1 MIRRIG
7 LASGVAGVLLLGATA
22 SASAGTLDQQQT
34 SSNTNAGIWSSV
46 SGAQTFT
53 AGKTGG
59 LDQADLLLSKLITI
73 PEPLTVEIRNA
84 SAGGPGTSVLASGS
98 IPNSAIG
105 PNPPAFVSVTFATPA
120 AVTAGTQYTLVA
132 YTTHAIND
140 SLGWYYQSG
149 TDPYSGG
156 ELFTGGG
163 PLPPLGPW
171 NDQMGDDD
179 FGFKTYVVPP
189 PPTTTGSPT
198 TPTIVK
204 KKKCKKKKHKR
215 SAESAKKKCKKKK
228 KKKKHA

>member
-7 LASGVAGVLLLGATA
+7 LVSAAGAALFLGATA

-34 SSNTNAGIWSSV
+34 SSNTNAGIFATV

-59 LDQADLLLSKLITI
+59 LDQADLLLSKLATI

-84 SAGGPGTSVLASGS
+84 TAGGPGTSVLASGS

-132 YTTHAIND
+132 YTTHVLND
-140 SLGWYYQSG
+140 SLGWYYQSD

-156 ELFTGGG
+156 ALFTGGG
-163 PLPPLGPW
+163 PVPPLGPW
-171 NDQMGDDD
+171 NDQGGDDD
-179 FGFKTYVVPP
+179 FAFKTYVTPP
-189 PPTTTGSPT
+189 PSTPSTPPTTKHKKKCKKHKKHRSAESA
-198 TPTIVK
+198 K
-204 KKKCKKKKHKR
+204 KKKCKKKKHG
-215 SAESAKKKCKKKK
+215 
-228 KKKKHA
+228 